1 VTTEEKLDAAYV
13 IYSRN
18 GRELSRETFRSV
30 ATVLG
35 LTREQFDAWRRGS
48 SGGSDEQEAEA
59 HG

>member
-30 ATVLG
+30 ALVLRM
-35 LTREQFDAWRRGS
+35 TREQFDAWA
-48 SGGSDEQEAEA
+48 SGKQWRK
-59 HG
+59 

>member
-35 LTREQFDAWRRGS
+35 LTREQFDAWA
-48 SGGSDEQEAEA
+48 SGKQWRK
-59 HG
+59 